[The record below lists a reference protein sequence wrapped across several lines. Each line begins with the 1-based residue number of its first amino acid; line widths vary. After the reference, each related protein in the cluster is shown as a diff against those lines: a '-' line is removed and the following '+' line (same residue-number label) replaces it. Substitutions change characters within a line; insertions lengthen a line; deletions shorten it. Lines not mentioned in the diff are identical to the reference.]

1 MDTAPPHQKTG
12 EQRPRRS
19 FLARIVEETHQHA
32 KKLCEDTAVAQEAAQ
47 EMVRLSQCA
56 RQRGGVGVICA
67 LQEGVGAVM
76 GTLQSTL

>member
-1 MDTAPPHQKTG
+1 
-12 EQRPRRS
+12 
-19 FLARIVEETHQHA
+19 
-32 KKLCEDTAVAQEAAQ
+32 
-47 EMVRLSQCA
+47 MVRLSQCA